1 MFNQQQYVNKY
12 LKENYKT
19 IKLRIRKDNKI
30 VIHKLETIENLNKYL
45 IDLIIKDIESNRIYN
60 FINDEVKIPFPTTKK
75 MENLINSAEEAD
87 YLNDYG
93 TYMNIA
99 YAIDAQAKK
108 EVTHHQLK
116 ESQRDKLIKRYCLWL
131 A

>member
-116 ESQRDKLIKRYCLWL
+116 ESQRDKLIKRYCL
-131 A
+131 

>member
-19 IKLRIRKDNKI
+19 VKLRIRKDNKI
-30 VIHKLETIENLNKYL
+30 VIHKLETTENLNKYL
-45 IDLIIKDIESNRIYN
+45 LNLILKDINNNRIYN
-60 FINDEVKIPFPTTKK
+60 FINNEIEINFPTTKK
-75 MENLINSAEEAD
+75 MKNLIDSAEEAD

-93 TYMNIA
+93 TYMNVA

-108 EVTHHQLK
+108 EVSHHILK
-116 ESQRDKLIKRYCLWL
+116 ENQWNKLIKRYCL
-131 A
+131 